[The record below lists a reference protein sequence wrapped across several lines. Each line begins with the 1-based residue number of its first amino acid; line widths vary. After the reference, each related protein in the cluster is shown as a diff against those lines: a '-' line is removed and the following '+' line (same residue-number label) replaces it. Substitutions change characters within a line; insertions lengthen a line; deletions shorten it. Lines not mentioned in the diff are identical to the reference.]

1 MEPYFKMDYNEEKV
15 DGKPTYNESI
25 HQKKQKTILGM
36 IFESPKQLKHIVRKY
51 DVANDYQL
59 RYKKMIVVDFWLNV
73 VMGNASI
80 DNGLY
85 G

>member
-1 MEPYFKMDYNEEKV
+1 
-15 DGKPTYNESI
+15 
-25 HQKKQKTILGM
+25 M

-51 DVANDYQL
+51 DAANDYQL